1 MEVLFATKKLQR
13 QLTEP
18 ARLQRAFGATGSK
31 KISLRLQQM
40 QVAPSLEDMR
50 FLPGRCHELSGD
62 RKGTLAVDVEHPH
75 RLVFRP
81 TDNPPPLGAE
91 GGLDWSRVE
100 SVTVNEVVDYH

>member
-13 QLTEP
+13 ELTE
-18 ARLQRAFGATGSK
+18 AGKMQRAYGALGAK
-31 KISLRLQQM
+31 RISLRLQQM
-40 QVAPSLEDMR
+40 QAAPSLEEMR
-50 FLPGRCHELSGD
+50 HLPGRCHELSGD

-81 TDNPPPLGAE
+81 TENPAPVDEA

-100 SVTVNEVVDYH
+100 SVTVIAIVDYH